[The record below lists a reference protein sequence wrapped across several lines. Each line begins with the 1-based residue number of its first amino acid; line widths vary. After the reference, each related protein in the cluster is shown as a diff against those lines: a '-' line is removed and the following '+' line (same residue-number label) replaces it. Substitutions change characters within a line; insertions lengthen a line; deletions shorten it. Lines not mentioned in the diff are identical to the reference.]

1 MTYSLL
7 SKIGVA
13 GLICCAAGAIAQVS
27 VKTPGQVVQVGKGG
41 DVRVRAEG
49 VTAIATEG
57 NKASVTVGGIDG
69 DADIQ
74 GVTVINGRV
83 SIDGKDIPAGVTRYK
98 SPRTGTVYLI
108 QRRGGSV
115 NVTTEEGAG
124 K

>member
-1 MTYSLL
+1 MRNSDRSFL
-7 SKIGVA
+7 
-13 GLICCAAGAIAQVS
+13 AAGFLCAICGSVS
-27 VKTPGQVVQVGKGG
+27 ADVNVKTPGQ
-41 DVRVRAEG
+41 DVRISSGSVNVRANG

-57 NKASVTVGGIDG
+57 NDASVTVGGIDA

-83 SIDGKDIPAGVTRYK
+83 SIDGKEVPANVTRYK

-108 QRRGGSV
+108 QRKNGSV
-115 NVTTEEGAG
+115 NVTTEEGAR